1 MGCFFTFKTCFYNR
15 SCQALLMSSFSHG
28 QGENVYLFP
37 RKINLLQ
44 GSCCWSQTEN
54 AILLLFLCHLVFRE
68 ISAEV
73 VWESALY
80 ALKLTGELQN
90 PMPKCNPFFTA
101 PLSFI
106 YEVSLLRGFFHP
118 KMKREIFF
126 LAFYSVVGL
135 GAFLSLFPGG
145 FDFLWKHRINALS
158 CSSS

>member
-1 MGCFFTFKTCFYNR
+1 MTVESLLTC
-15 SCQALLMSSFSHG
+15 
-28 QGENVYLFP
+28 P
-37 RKINLLQ
+37 
-44 GSCCWSQTEN
+44 
-54 AILLLFLCHLVFRE
+54 LLFLCHLVFRE

-90 PMPKCNPFFTA
+90 PLPKCNPFFTA